1 MRCVSLDEAG
11 KAWDEFFA
19 KAKKSVFKCEVLQD
33 YTAVDMGPS
42 LQAWYDGDKELSVKL
57 MIEADRT
64 NEWMKAYLAR
74 DIRKTRVHIVQQ
86 PYSPYLEWEIE
97 CYKRGHK
104 GEDIFLAS
112 SEELGSIKIPNGDY
126 WIFDDSSVVE
136 YAYVGLHGNP
146 VGGYIY
152 PPGSD
157 IARFRLA
164 RDEAL
169 KHGELVAR
177 T

>member
-1 MRCVSLDEAG
+1 MRRVSLAEAG
-11 KAWDEFFA
+11 KAWDDFFA
-19 KAKKSVFKCEVLQD
+19 IAKKNVFKCEVLQD

-74 DIRKTRVHIVQQ
+74 DIRKTRVHIVQE

-97 CYKRGHK
+97 CYKHGHN
-104 GEDIFLAS
+104 GEDIFLTPYEA
-112 SEELGSIKIPNGDY
+112 LDNIKIPKGDF
-126 WIFDDSSVVE
+126 WMFDDGAVVE
-136 YAYVGLHGNP
+136 YVYEGRHGNP

-157 IARFRLA
+157 ITRFRVV

-169 KHGELVAR
+169 KHGELVVR
-177 T
+177 I